1 MSAGPPDLHQ
11 TRMRPAAEPPFHD
24 ELAEVWGDRWG
35 AWDEVGP
42 LRRVLVR
49 APGNEWE
56 SIRADAWDEAAQA
69 LVDPEGQWYWTDREP
84 PDMDKVRAQHAG
96 LVAALEAEGVDV
108 VVAEPLG
115 GRFTKAI
122 YIRDPLVTVPGGA
135 VIGRMAVAMRRGE
148 EADVTRRVAAEGLAI
163 LHTVTGTGTLEGGSL
178 VKLRDGLAAFG
189 TSIRCNQEGALQLQ
203 SVFARIGWELLIVPL
218 TGYTI
223 HLDLHLTMVDD
234 GRALV
239 DVPGLPFWFL
249 EELEARGFELLY
261 PDRDEEWALNA
272 LALRPG
278 RILMAEG
285 SPRTVER
292 LTEAGVD
299 VVTVPYDEIQKAGGG
314 VHCSTMELLRDPA
327 GPSAATA

>member
-1 MSAGPPDLHQ
+1 MTAGPPDLHQ

-24 ELAEVWGDRWG
+24 ELEEVWGERWG
-35 AWDEVGP
+35 AWDEVGR

-49 APGNEWE
+49 APGDEWE
-56 SIRADAWDEAAQA
+56 QITADAWDEESQA
-69 LVDPEGQWYWTDREP
+69 LVDPLGQWYWTSPEA
-84 PDMDKVRAQHAG
+84 PDMDKVRAQHDG
-96 LVAALEAEGVDV
+96 LVQTLRDQGVEV

-122 YIRDPLVTVPGGA
+122 YVRDPLVTVPGGA
-135 VIGRMAVAMRRGE
+135 VIGRMAVTMRRGE
-148 EADVTRRVAAEGLAI
+148 EADITRIVAAEGLPI

-189 TSIRCNQEGALQLQ
+189 TSIRCNEEGARQLQ
-203 SVFARIGWELLIVPL
+203 AVFARIGWELLVVPL

-223 HLDLHLTMVDD
+223 HLDLHLTMVDRD
-234 GRALV
+234 RCLV
-239 DVPGLPFWFL
+239 DAPGLPYWFL
-249 EELEARGFELLY
+249 TELEARGFELLH

-272 LALRPG
+272 LALSPG
-278 RILMAEG
+278 RVLMAEG

-292 LTEAGVD
+292 LEAAGIEVI
-299 VVTVPYDEIQKAGGG
+299 TTPYDEIQKAGGG

-327 GPSAATA
+327 S

>member
-24 ELAEVWGDRWG
+24 ELEEVWGERWG
-35 AWDEVGP
+35 AWDEVGR

-49 APGNEWE
+49 RPGDEWE
-56 SIRADAWDEAAQA
+56 QITEDAWDEESQA
-69 LVDPEGQWYWTDREP
+69 LVDPQGGWYWTAREA
-84 PDMDKVRAQHAG
+84 PDMDKVRAQHEG
-96 LVAALEAEGVDV
+96 LVQTLRDQGVEV

-115 GRFTKAI
+115 GRYTKAV

-148 EADVTRRVAAEGLAI
+148 EADVTRIVAAEGLPI
-163 LHTVTGTGTLEGGSL
+163 LQTVTGTGTLEGGSL

-189 TSIRCNQEGALQLQ
+189 TSIRCNEEGARQLQ
-203 SVFARIGWELLIVPL
+203 AVFSRLGWELLIVPL

-223 HLDLHLTMVDD
+223 HLDLHLTMVDVD
-234 GRALV
+234 RCLV
-239 DVPGLPFWFL
+239 DAPGLPFWFL
-249 EELEARGFELLY
+249 EELGARGFELLH
-261 PDRDEEWALNA
+261 PDRDEDWALNA
-272 LALRPG
+272 LALGPG

-292 LTEAGVD
+292 LTAAGIE
-299 VVTVPYDEIQKAGGG
+299 VVTTPYDEIQKAGGG

-327 GPSAATA
+327 PATA